1 MLIMKEFYERRIKD
15 KTEWLAF
22 INRQIEWH
30 NKRLKESREFDKRI
44 SEKNGEKFK
53 SCATRDHEKW
63 RSYYY
68 RQRKKYKAEIAE
80 YQRKLASEN

>member
-1 MLIMKEFYERRIKD
+1 MNMKEWYERRIKD
-15 KTEWLAF
+15 ATKSLEF
-22 INRQIEWH
+22 FNRQIEWH
-30 NKRLKESREFDKRI
+30 NKWLKKCREVDKRI

-53 SCATRDHEKW
+53 SCSTRDHEKW

>member
-1 MLIMKEFYERRIKD
+1 MNMKEFYERRIKD
-15 KTEWLAF
+15 DAKSLEF
-22 INRQIEWH
+22 FNRQIEWH
-30 NKRLKESREFDKRI
+30 NKHLKRCREVDKRI

-68 RQRKKYKAEIAE
+68 RQRKKYKAQIAE

>member
-1 MLIMKEFYERRIKD
+1 MLIMKELYERRIKD
-15 KTEWLAF
+15 DTDLLAF

-30 NKRLKESREFDKRI
+30 NKRLKESREVDKRI
-44 SEKNGEKFK
+44 SEKNSEKFK

>member
-1 MLIMKEFYERRIKD
+1 MNMKEFYERRIRD
-15 KTEWLAF
+15 DMQWLAF

-30 NKRLKESREFDKRI
+30 NKQLKRCREVDKRI
-44 SEKNGEKFK
+44 SEKNGEKLK

-63 RSYYY
+63 RNRYY

>member
-1 MLIMKEFYERRIKD
+1 MTLKEFYES
-15 KTEWLAF
+15 
-22 INRQIEWH
+22 QIEAKTRSLDFFDSRIEWY
-30 NKRLKESREFDKRI
+30 NKRLKESREVDKRI
-44 SEKNGEKFK
+44 SEKNGEKLK
-53 SCATRDHEKW
+53 SFATRDNEKW